1 MSSQIYNFFPRN
13 GLFMM
18 KFSRF
23 IYFIVP
29 KKTNIATLMLL
40 QKKRLSSPQ
49 VR

>member
-40 QKKRLSSPQ
+40 QKKETIQPTG
-49 VR
+49 